1 MVNSQYLRGWPS
13 NRKIYCLVY
22 GKNGKTKW
30 MTRDFLAFEVSRLL
44 SIYAHEQFCVTIK
57 KEFYMVSIY
66 VCHVLVLLRKLYR
79 IKKLPFAVNMLLNVS
94 F

>member
-1 MVNSQYLRGWPS
+1 
-13 NRKIYCLVY
+13 
-22 GKNGKTKW
+22 

-79 IKKLPFAVNMLLNVS
+79 IKKLPFAVNMLFYLFKIGVYAKCKKLNRS
-94 F
+94 QMIISLPE